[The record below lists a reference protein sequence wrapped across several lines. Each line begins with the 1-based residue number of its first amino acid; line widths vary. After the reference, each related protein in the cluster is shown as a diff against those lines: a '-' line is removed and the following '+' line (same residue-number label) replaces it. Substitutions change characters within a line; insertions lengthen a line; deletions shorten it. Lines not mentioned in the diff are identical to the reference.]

1 MAIGGS
7 LAEAL
12 HAQYE
17 HARGAKLEPVG
28 KVTIGLYYTDRATD
42 PATAIE
48 LVKPLLAPFVD
59 PQPGA
64 LFQMDDSHPGRLL
77 LFAANVEII
86 EPFGPYQP
94 QVIEI
99 VAKRVRVRP
108 LISLIWGF
116 LVLSLRDLIL
126 ECQTRA
132 AHVVEFAMR
141 WMLRRTARSLTD
153 MLMKVRQ

>member
-1 MAIGGS
+1 MV
-7 LAEAL
+7 
-12 HAQYE
+12 
-17 HARGAKLEPVG
+17 EPVG
-28 KVTIGLYYTDRATD
+28 KVTVGLYYTDRATD

-94 QVIEI
+94 LVIEI

-108 LISLIWGF
+108 LISFIWGF
-116 LVLSLRDLIL
+116 PVLSLRDLII
-126 ECQTRA
+126 EYQTRA

-141 WMLRRTARSLTD
+141 GVLRRTARSLTD